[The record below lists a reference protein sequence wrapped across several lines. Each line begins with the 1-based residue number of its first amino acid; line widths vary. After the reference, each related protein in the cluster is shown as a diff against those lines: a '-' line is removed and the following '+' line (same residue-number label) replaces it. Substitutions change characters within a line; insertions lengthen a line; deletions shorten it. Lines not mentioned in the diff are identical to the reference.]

1 MKKLLSLTLALLMV
15 LSLAACGGDG
25 GKTPPPAD
33 TKPAES
39 QGDAQKAE
47 EPSAPA
53 ADPVTLRFNLV
64 KQPTDVQY
72 EWYGR
77 FWSDLEKASNGEIVG
92 EIYTG
97 ESLGVT
103 ADVLEQAANGEAV
116 VADCDLAYLANYVPD
131 MAAVMS
137 PYLIQQPEDMNKLWK
152 SDVFQGLCDQL
163 EEKGLHL
170 IALNYEGSRSLWTKA
185 PISSRADVG
194 KLKIRCASTTMWNS
208 VVETLGGNPTNIPMS
223 EVYQAVSQGVVDGCE
238 GVFSVIYSN
247 KVYEVLKYC
256 TLTEHLVGY
265 TAIAMSSEIYNSLSE
280 EARAALDQTAAD
292 YMNEFME
299 LSGGVQDE
307 YRAKLEAEGVTVT
320 EISKEEFIEASKN
333 VPNNFPEWTP
343 GILDELKAALA

>member
-1 MKKLLSLTLALLMV
+1 MKKFISMFLAVLMV
-15 LSLAACGGDG
+15 LSLVACGGS
-25 GKTPPPAD
+25 KSETSAPAQSSSSSS
-33 TKPAES
+33 TESAAPAETPAES
-39 QGDAQKAE
+39 
-47 EPSAPA
+47 
-53 ADPVTLRFNLV
+53 VTLKFNLV

-72 EWYGR
+72 EWYSR
-77 FWSDLEKASNGEIVG
+77 FWKDLEEASHGEIVG

-137 PYLIQQPEDMNKLWK
+137 PYLIQEPEVMNKLWP
-152 SDVFQGLCDQL
+152 SDVFQDLCSQL
-163 EEKGLHL
+163 EAKGLHL
-170 IALNYEGSRSLWTKA
+170 IALNYEGSRSLWTKT
-185 PISSRADVG
+185 PITCRDDVG

-265 TAIAMSSEIYNSLSE
+265 TAIVMSSEIYNNLSP
-280 EARAALDQTAAD
+280 EAQAALDQTAAD

-307 YRAKLEAEGVTVT
+307 YRAKLEAEGVTVNT
-320 EISKEEFIEASKN
+320 IDKAEFIEASAN
-333 VPNNFPEWTP
+333 VPKNFPEWTP
-343 GILDELKAALA
+343 GILDELKAVLE

>member
-1 MKKLLSLTLALLMV
+1 MKKFLSLTLALIMA
-15 LSLAACGGDG
+15 LSLVACGS
-25 GKTPPPAD
+25 KEEAPAE
-33 TKPAES
+33 KPAE
-39 QGDAQKAE
+39 APKTE
-47 EPSAPA
+47 APA
-53 ADPVTLRFNLV
+53 ETPAEPAVEPVTLKFNLV

-92 EIYTG
+92 EVYTG
-97 ESLGVT
+97 ESLGKT

-137 PYLIQQPEDMNKLWK
+137 PYLIQKPEDMNKLWD
-152 SDVFQGLCDQL
+152 SDVFQDLCEQL

-170 IALNYEGSRSLWTKA
+170 IALNYEGSRSLWTKT
-185 PISSRADVG
+185 PVESRADVG
-194 KLKIRCASTTMWNS
+194 KLKIRCAATTMWNS
-208 VVETLGGNPTNIPMS
+208 VVETLGGNPTNIAMS

-265 TAIAMSSEIYNSLSE
+265 TAIVMSSEIYDNLSA
-280 EARAALDQTAAD
+280 EAQAALDQTAAD

-307 YRAKLEAEGVTVT
+307 YRAKLEAEGVTIT
-320 EISKEEFIEASKN
+320 EIDKAEFIEASAN

-343 GILDELKAALA
+343 GILDELKAVLE